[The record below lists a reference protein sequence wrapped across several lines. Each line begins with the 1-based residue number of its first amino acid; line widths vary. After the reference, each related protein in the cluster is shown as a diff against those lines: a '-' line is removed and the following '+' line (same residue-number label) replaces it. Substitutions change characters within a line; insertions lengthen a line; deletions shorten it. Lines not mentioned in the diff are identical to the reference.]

1 MAASA
6 PFRVRDLA
14 GVWHDIDLAP
24 DTSTADAKDIV
35 AGVVRL
41 APGTF
46 ILENDRGG
54 GAAIR
59 GGLAGDWH
67 VVLLL
72 SQPITPPKATAGVDA
87 DGGEGVRT
95 DFSAAPLALCRQHT
109 LPLSPFSS
117 PPTQVVT
124 SGLRYLMRCIQDYSH
139 TFLLALAATQQ
150 IAALAYYYRK
160 W

>member
-14 GVWHDIDLAP
+14 GVWHGVELEPINSPADVEKAVAGAVGLVVGTFFLRNAAGS
-24 DTSTADAKDIV
+24 TST
-35 AGVVRL
+35 
-41 APGTF
+41 F
-46 ILENDRGG
+46 
-54 GAAIR
+54 R
-59 GGLAGDWH
+59 GGLSGDWH

-95 DFSAAPLALCRQHT
+95 DFTAAPLALCRQHT

-124 SGLRYLMRCIQDYSH
+124 SGLRYLMCCIQDYSH